1 MATGKLAV
9 IVVEDLHA
17 SEAVVLLR
25 AALREGY
32 IGKTVFEPYLQVI
45 VASAKKENNWLNSF
59 IISIYQS

>member
-1 MATGKLAV
+1 MGTGKLAV

-32 IGKTVFEPYLQVI
+32 IGKTVFELYLQVI

-59 IISIYQS
+59 VISIYQS